1 MLFRPQAMPVPV
13 DVVCPFCGVLLLAK
27 GEIAHITL
35 RGLHEDSAR
44 LAQLMCIC
52 EDCEFPVLIGYMPAS
67 HFGIS

>member
-1 MLFRPQAMPVPV
+1 MLFRPQTMPAPV
-13 DVVCPFCGVLLLAK
+13 DVICPFCGALLLAK

-44 LAQLMCIC
+44 LAKLMCIC
-52 EDCEFPVLIGYMPAS
+52 EDCELPVLVGYMPAS